1 MKRLNAQDIKDLISY
16 VLQNENFDRV
26 DHNMQDRLRVMCAVA
41 DEMDVHEMWQEGD
54 GKQDVKFFKLR
65 IEAVLRELQTNPRS

>member
-1 MKRLNAQDIKDLISY
+1 
-16 VLQNENFDRV
+16 
-26 DHNMQDRLRVMCAVA
+26 
-41 DEMDVHEMWQEGD
+41 MWQEGD